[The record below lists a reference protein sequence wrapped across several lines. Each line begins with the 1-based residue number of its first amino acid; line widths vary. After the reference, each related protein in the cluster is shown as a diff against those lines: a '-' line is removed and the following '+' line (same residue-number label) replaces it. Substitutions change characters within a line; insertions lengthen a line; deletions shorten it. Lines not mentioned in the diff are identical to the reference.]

1 MINYELN
8 YHDNASSNVLLI
20 HGLFGD
26 KNNLNNLKK
35 TLLPHFNVMTIDL
48 PDHGQSSHVKHWQ
61 FDTVIND
68 IYALLEQ
75 QNFTPC
81 SIVGHSLGGKVAMA
95 MALSHPDDITKVVVA
110 DIAPVAYPHRHDA
123 VFNALEAVECAKVS
137 DRKQAVE
144 IMNKMLNE
152 PGVGQFLLKSFKRTG
167 DAWKWQFNLSGLK
180 QSYSNIIDWPFTE
193 QTFNGPVLFIK
204 GERSDYIEALHQTAI
219 QKHFPNARFKV
230 ISNTGHWLH
239 AEKPEV
245 FNRLVLRMLN
255 TQSE

>member
-8 YHDNASSNVLLI
+8 YHDTASEKVLLI

-35 TLLPHFNVMTIDL
+35 TLLPQFNVMTIDL

-61 FDTVIND
+61 FDTVIDD
-68 IYALLEQ
+68 IYALLAQ
-75 QNFTPC
+75 QNFIPC

-95 MALSHPDDITKVVVA
+95 MALSRPDDIKKVVVA
-110 DIAPVAYPHRHDA
+110 DIAPVAYPPRHDA
-123 VFNALEAVECAKVS
+123 VFNALEAVERAKVS

-144 IMNKMLNE
+144 IMNTMLNE
-152 PGVGQFLLKSFKRTG
+152 PGVGQFLLKSFKRKS
-167 DAWKWQFNLSGLK
+167 DAWKWQFNL
-180 QSYSNIIDWPFTE
+180 TE
-193 QTFNGPVLFIK
+193 LFNGPVLFIK
-204 GERSDYIEALHQTAI
+204 GEQSDYIEPTHQAAI
-219 QKHFPNARFKV
+219 LNHFPNASFKV

-255 TQSE
+255 TQSA